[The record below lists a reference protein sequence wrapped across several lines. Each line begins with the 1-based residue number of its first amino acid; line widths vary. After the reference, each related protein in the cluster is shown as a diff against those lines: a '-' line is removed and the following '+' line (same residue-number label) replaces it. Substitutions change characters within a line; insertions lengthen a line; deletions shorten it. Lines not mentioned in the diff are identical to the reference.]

1 MFHAKG
7 EKPRIAL
14 NSPLIK
20 TSKMKKKIKAK
31 TIHLFSD
38 STPKTTMLKNKRSK
52 NKSHTL
58 ELMILFFPSS
68 IAKK

>member
-1 MFHAKG
+1 MESFHKMFHAKG

-31 TIHLFSD
+31 NNPLI
-38 STPKTTMLKNKRSK
+38 
-52 NKSHTL
+52 
-58 ELMILFFPSS
+58 
-68 IAKK
+68 

>member
-31 TIHLFSD
+31 NNPLI
-38 STPKTTMLKNKRSK
+38 
-52 NKSHTL
+52 
-58 ELMILFFPSS
+58 
-68 IAKK
+68 